1 MTNWPRQISPNTCF
15 AKYLALNPAG
25 KETLTA
31 RIDAAKKQREEMK
44 KQGAVK

>member
-1 MTNWPRQISPNTCF
+1 MLGHDDLAQTDF
-15 AKYLALNPAG
+15 AKYLALNPVG

-44 KQGAVK
+44 KSGAMK